1 MLYEEEIIKKMIEYF
16 ADDQERINHAL
27 KVTNYANQ
35 LIELYQKNNPAEEIN
50 PEVIIYSAILHDI
63 GIKKSEEKYN
73 SAAPK
78 YQEIEGPP
86 VARKILSSFPIDE
99 SIINEICDIIG
110 NHHSPGNINSYNF
123 KLLYDAD
130 WLVNLPNAHDLSK
143 NSKEEIKET
152 IDKLYLSQS
161 GKEKAKEIFIKKGS
175 Y

>member
-1 MLYEEEIIKKMIEYF
+1 MFYKEEIIKKMKNYF
-16 ADDQERINHAL
+16 ASDKERIDHAL
-27 KVTNYANQ
+27 QVTSYAEQ
-35 LIELYQKNNPAEEIN
+35 LIELFQKKNRQEDIN

-86 VARKILSSFPIDE
+86 VARRILSSFPIDE

-110 NHHSPGNINSYNF
+110 NHHSPGNINNYNF

-130 WLVNLPNAHDLSK
+130 WLVNLPDVHDFRKK
-143 NSKEEIKET
+143 NKEEIKRT
-152 IDKLYLSQS
+152 IDKLFLSQI
-161 GKEKAKEIFIKKGS
+161 GKDKARQIFLS
-175 Y
+175 